1 MLWIFMMFALFR
13 FDGDLGGGAFQGGT
27 GGRQTVQD
35 GAVGIPPNS
44 AFKAMDGCVGIP
56 PK

>member
-1 MLWIFMMFALFR
+1 MLWMVMLFALFR
-13 FDGDLGGGAFQGGT
+13 FDGNLNTGGYNGGT
-27 GGRQTVQD
+27 GGTLTVQD

-44 AFKAMDGCVGIP
+44 TFKAMDGCVGIP